1 MIQKRGTRL
10 VVIVLILLLG
20 VQLTGLSCLDE
31 WSLPFVGGGIASY
44 VDSSHDA
51 DVAEADSCPCHLT
64 FTSIPHVALFTSCPS
79 VLSNPPDAETL
90 LLVDPALPFHP
101 PLVA

>member
-1 MIQKRGTRL
+1 MIQKRKTRL
-10 VVIVLILLLG
+10 VVILLILLLG

-31 WSLPFVGGGIASY
+31 WSLPSVGGGIASY

-51 DVAEADSCPCHLT
+51 DVAERDSFPCHLT
-64 FTSIPHVALFTSCPS
+64 FTSIPHIALFASCPS
-79 VLSNPPDAETL
+79 VLSDLPDTETL

-101 PLVA
+101 PLVV

>member
-1 MIQKRGTRL
+1 MIQKRRTRL
-10 VVIVLILLLG
+10 AVVLLILLLG

-31 WSLPFVGGGIASY
+31 WSLPSMGGGIASY

-51 DVAEADSCPCHLT
+51 AVAEADSCPCHLT
-64 FTSIPHVALFTSCPS
+64 FTSIPYIALFASCPS
-79 VLSNPPDAETL
+79 VLRDLPDSETL

-101 PLVA
+101 PLAV